1 MEPRNRYGHSFV
13 LAFSAPSVPQDFR
26 FNEHT
31 HTHIYNTYT
40 TGRERGE
47 IDTKRKRVKRER
59 DKVRERAMREH
70 IYVYTMKDVKRER
83 EREIETPTRERNA
96 RQYVTDGRMQ
106 FTTFYERSL
115 SVFPPLLGTTFRH
128 GSCISVRVTD
138 RDERERER
146 EKDITGNEF
155 SRVHAWLLELLFSS
169 LFPSRFSA
177 LPPERISRSS
187 LPPLPSSFATLC
199 PRSSTTRRFLHT
211 PLSPSFLSTLG
222 GKH

>member
-31 HTHIYNTYT
+31 HTHTRTHIYT

-70 IYVYTMKDVKRER
+70 IYVYNERCKKRER
-83 EREIETPTRERNA
+83 ERNRNA
-96 RQYVTDGRMQ
+96 HTRAQRETYVTDGRMQ

-115 SVFPPLLGTTFRH
+115 SVFPPSGQR
-128 GSCISVRVTD
+128 SAMVRVLVSESRTEM
-138 RDERERER
+138 REKEREGYNR
-146 EKDITGNEF
+146 K
-155 SRVHAWLLELLFSS
+155 
-169 LFPSRFSA
+169 
-177 LPPERISRSS
+177 
-187 LPPLPSSFATLC
+187 
-199 PRSSTTRRFLHT
+199 
-211 PLSPSFLSTLG
+211 
-222 GKH
+222 

>member
-1 MEPRNRYGHSFV
+1 M
-13 LAFSAPSVPQDFR
+13 FR
-26 FNEHT
+26 KISDLTSTHT

-83 EREIETPTRERNA
+83 ERNRNA
-96 RQYVTDGRMQ
+96 HTRAQRETVRHGWSHAIH
-106 FTTFYERSL
+106 TFYERSL

>member
-31 HTHIYNTYT
+31 HIHPHT

-70 IYVYTMKDVKRER
+70 IYVYNERCRENER
-83 EREIETPTRERNA
+83 ERDAHTRAQRETVRHGWSHAIHNILRAKLKCVPPTWA
-96 RQYVTDGRMQ
+96 
-106 FTTFYERSL
+106 
-115 SVFPPLLGTTFRH
+115 TFRH

-146 EKDITGNEF
+146 
-155 SRVHAWLLELLFSS
+155 
-169 LFPSRFSA
+169 
-177 LPPERISRSS
+177 RI
-187 LPPLPSSFATLC
+187 
-199 PRSSTTRRFLHT
+199 
-211 PLSPSFLSTLG
+211 
-222 GKH
+222 

>member
-31 HTHIYNTYT
+31 HTRTHIYT

-70 IYVYTMKDVKRER
+70 IYVYNERCKKRER
-83 EREIETPTRERNA
+83 ERNRNA
-96 RQYVTDGRMQ
+96 HTRAQRETVRHGWSHAIHNILRAK
-106 FTTFYERSL
+106 L
-115 SVFPPLLGTTFRH
+115 KCVPPFWATFRH

-138 RDERERER
+138 RDEREGER
-146 EKDITGNEF
+146 
-155 SRVHAWLLELLFSS
+155 
-169 LFPSRFSA
+169 
-177 LPPERISRSS
+177 RI
-187 LPPLPSSFATLC
+187 
-199 PRSSTTRRFLHT
+199 
-211 PLSPSFLSTLG
+211 
-222 GKH
+222 

>member
-31 HTHIYNTYT
+31 HIHPHTHTHT

-70 IYVYTMKDVKRER
+70 IYVYNERCRENER
-83 EREIETPTRERNA
+83 ERETPTRERNA

-115 SVFPPLLGTTFRH
+115 SVFPPPGQR
-128 GSCISVRVTD
+128 SAMVRVLVSESRTEM
-138 RDERERER
+138 REKEREGYNR
-146 EKDITGNEF
+146 K
-155 SRVHAWLLELLFSS
+155 
-169 LFPSRFSA
+169 
-177 LPPERISRSS
+177 
-187 LPPLPSSFATLC
+187 
-199 PRSSTTRRFLHT
+199 
-211 PLSPSFLSTLG
+211 
-222 GKH
+222 